1 MRLYKHLTEKS
12 IQEEGIEDFWKLV
25 QKKCK
30 PFLKEWMPIQK
41 TGEMFPLYRGMN
53 EQDAGEKWVRQDR
66 KPEMSGRKF
75 HTDVDNM
82 MKQVH
87 GVNGRTKAM
96 FCTGDA
102 SATTAYGDAFMVF
115 PVGRYKYL
123 WSGRIRDLYI
133 DASKYGYHPNMMDWI
148 VSTARKMNI
157 DIYDPKEGSKAQK
170 ELRKMGQAQNTQA
183 LRDMMKYYYTK
194 DLRKAIRS
202 ENEIM
207 VQCES
212 YLYLKDNWFMEL
224 EALVIA

>member
-1 MRLYKHLTEKS
+1 MRLLKHLTERTMK
-12 IQEEGIEDFWKLV
+12 EEGIEDFWKWV

-30 PFLKEWMPIQK
+30 PFLKEWMPLQK

-53 EQDAGEKWVRQDR
+53 EQDVGEKWVRQDR

-75 HTDVDNM
+75 HIDMDNM

-87 GVNGRTKAM
+87 GINGRTKAM
-96 FCTGDA
+96 FCTGDVDA
-102 SATTAYGDAFMVF
+102 VTPYGNAFMVF
-115 PVGRYKYL
+115 PVGKYKYL

-133 DASKYGYHPNMMDWI
+133 DASKYGYHQNMMDWI
-148 VSTARKMNI
+148 VSTARKMKI
-157 DIYDPKEGSKAQK
+157 DIYDSKTGSQAQK
-170 ELRKMGQAQNTQA
+170 ELRKMGEAQNTQA
-183 LRDMMKYYYTK
+183 LRDMMKHYYTK

-212 YLYLKDNWFMEL
+212 YLYLSFKYFMEL
-224 EALVIA
+224 EALVIT